1 MTDVANAC
9 IDGADCVMLSG
20 ETANGA
26 FPIDAVK
33 TMAAICQNTEQI
45 VDHHRRYDFI
55 RSSTPCPLDSAEG
68 VCSAAVQ
75 MAIDMDAAAILCFT
89 SSGRSPQYI
98 SKYRPPMP
106 VFVASEEHSVVA
118 NCRSRFGLHGI
129 PMSYEELTVRRNIC
143 SCDAFNLLTFHVC
156 AYSWG
161 IVPFHRE
168 NHPSCSHKRQQR
180 A

>member
-1 MTDVANAC
+1 MLESMIKNPRPTRAEMTDVANAC

-143 SCDAFNLLTFHVC
+143 SCDATC
-156 AYSWG
+156 
-161 IVPFHRE
+161 
-168 NHPSCSHKRQQR
+168 
-180 A
+180 